1 MSGNIETDMQFVA
14 SLDRRQKRYFLSRE
28 RERQAALQAALRDL
42 SRGFGAV
49 GALNGEAQALLLDCA
64 GEG

>member
-1 MSGNIETDMQFVA
+1 MNMNIENDAQFLA
-14 SLDRRQKRYFLSRE
+14 SLGRAQKRYFLARE
-28 RERQAALQAALRDL
+28 RERQALLQAALRDL